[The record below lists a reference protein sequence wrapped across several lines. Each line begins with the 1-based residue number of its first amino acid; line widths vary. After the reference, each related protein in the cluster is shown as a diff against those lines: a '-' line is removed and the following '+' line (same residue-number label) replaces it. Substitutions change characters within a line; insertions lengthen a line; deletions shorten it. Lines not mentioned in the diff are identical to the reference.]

1 MSDLFD
7 EMLKN
12 YDTTTMTNRKN
23 ALKEVI
29 QEIVLCGLSRA
40 GFFSEVAFYGGTALR
55 IFHGLDRFSEDLDFS
70 LLHTDNR
77 FDLSEY
83 LPILENEMHSF
94 GLVIEVSE
102 KQKTTASD
110 IQSAFAKAN
119 TKQQLSFFFEDQNSS
134 CIHPDEKIRIRFE
147 VDTNPPDFAGF
158 EHRYRLLPYPYEVQL
173 YDRPSL
179 LAGKIHAVLARS
191 WKSRVKGR
199 DLYDFVFYLQHNTP
213 VNLRHLKARL
223 IQTGHLKT
231 SDTFNIE
238 DLRERLIE
246 HFDQLDY
253 ENAKQYVIPFIKD
266 TRVLEIWS
274 SNFFKDITTNLH
286 VDSY

>member
-110 IQSAFAKAN
+110 IQSAFVKAN

-253 ENAKQYVIPFIKD
+253 ENAKQDVIPFIKD

-274 SNFFKDITTNLH
+274 SNFFKDITTNLL
-286 VDSY
+286 VYSY

>member
-40 GFFSEVAFYGGTALR
+40 RFFSDVAFYGGTALR

-110 IQSAFAKAN
+110 IQSAFVKAN

-134 CIHPDEKIRIRFE
+134 SIHPDEKIRIRFE
-147 VDTNPPDFAGF
+147 VDTNPPDYAGF

-213 VNLRHLKARL
+213 LNLRHLKARL

-231 SDTFNIE
+231 SDTFDIE

-253 ENAKQYVIPFIKD
+253 ENAKRDVIPFIKD

>member
-7 EMLKN
+7 EMLKS
-12 YDTTTMTNRKN
+12 YDTTTTTNRKN

-40 GFFSEVAFYGGTALR
+40 GFFSKASFYGGTALR
-55 IFHGLDRFSEDLDFS
+55 IFYGLDRFSEDLDFS
-70 LLHTDNR
+70 LLQPEKS
-77 FDLSEY
+77 FDLNDY
-83 LPILENEMHSF
+83 LPILENELHSF

-110 IQSAFAKAN
+110 IQSAFVKAN
-119 TKQQLSFFFEDQNSS
+119 TKQQLSFFFDDQLPSS
-134 CIHPDEKIRIRFE
+134 IHTDEKIRIRFE
-147 VDTNPPDFAGF
+147 VDTNPPEFAGF

-173 YDRPSL
+173 YDGPSL
-179 LAGKIHAVLARS
+179 FAGKIHAVLARS

-223 IQTGHLKT
+223 VQTGHLKS
-231 SDTFNIE
+231 SDVFNIE
-238 DLRERLIE
+238 DLREKLYE

-253 ENAKQYVIPFIKD
+253 DNAKQDVIPFIKD
-266 TRVLEIWS
+266 TRVLDIWS
-274 SNFFKDITTNLH
+274 SQFFRGITTNLH
-286 VDSY
+286 ADA

>member
-40 GFFSEVAFYGGTALR
+40 GFFSDVAFYGGTALR

-102 KQKTTASD
+102 KQKSTASD
-110 IQSAFAKAN
+110 IQSAFVKAN

-134 CIHPDEKIRIRFE
+134 SIHPDEKIRIRFK

-253 ENAKQYVIPFIKD
+253 ENAKQDVIPFIKD

-274 SNFFKDITTNLH
+274 SNFFKDITTNLL
-286 VDSY
+286 VYSY

>member
-40 GFFSEVAFYGGTALR
+40 GFFSDVAFYGGTALR

-102 KQKTTASD
+102 KQKSTASD
-110 IQSAFAKAN
+110 IQSAFVKAN

-213 VNLRHLKARL
+213 LNLRHLKARL

-253 ENAKQYVIPFIKD
+253 ENAKQDVIPFIKD

-274 SNFFKDITTNLH
+274 SNFFKDITINLH

>member
-40 GFFSEVAFYGGTALR
+40 GFFSDVAFYGGTALR

-110 IQSAFAKAN
+110 IQSAFVKAN
-119 TKQQLSFFFEDQNSS
+119 TKQQLIFFFEDQNSS
-134 CIHPDEKIRIRFE
+134 SIHPDEKIRIRFE

-213 VNLRHLKARL
+213 LNLRHLKARL

-253 ENAKQYVIPFIKD
+253 ENAKQDVIPFIKD

-274 SNFFKDITTNLH
+274 SNFFKDITINLH

>member
-12 YDTTTMTNRKN
+12 YDTTTTTNRKN

-40 GFFSEVAFYGGTALR
+40 GFFSDVAFYGGTALR

-70 LLHTDNR
+70 LTHTDNR

-110 IQSAFAKAN
+110 IQSAFVKAN

-147 VDTNPPDFAGF
+147 VDTNPPDYAGF

-213 VNLRHLKARL
+213 LNLRHLKARL

-253 ENAKQYVIPFIKD
+253 ENAKQDVIPFIKD

>member
-40 GFFSEVAFYGGTALR
+40 GFFSDVAFYGGTALR

-110 IQSAFAKAN
+110 IQSAFVKAN

-147 VDTNPPDFAGF
+147 VDTNPPDYAGF

-253 ENAKQYVIPFIKD
+253 ENAKQDVIPFIKD

>member
-40 GFFSEVAFYGGTALR
+40 GFFSDVAFYGGTALR

-70 LLHTDNR
+70 LTHTDNR

-102 KQKTTASD
+102 KQKSTASD
-110 IQSAFAKAN
+110 IQSAFVKAN

-134 CIHPDEKIRIRFE
+134 SIHPDEKIRIRFE
-147 VDTNPPDFAGF
+147 VDTNPPDYAGF

-253 ENAKQYVIPFIKD
+253 ENAKQDVIPFIKD

>member
-40 GFFSEVAFYGGTALR
+40 GFFSDVAFYGGTALR

-102 KQKTTASD
+102 KQKSTASD
-110 IQSAFAKAN
+110 IQSAFVKAN

-134 CIHPDEKIRIRFE
+134 SIHPDEKIRIRFE

-213 VNLRHLKARL
+213 LNLRHLKARL

-253 ENAKQYVIPFIKD
+253 ENAKQDVIPFIKD

-274 SNFFKDITTNLH
+274 SNFFKDITTNLL
-286 VDSY
+286 VYSY

>member
-253 ENAKQYVIPFIKD
+253 ENAKQDVIPFIKD

-274 SNFFKDITTNLH
+274 SNFFKDITTNLL
-286 VDSY
+286 VYSY

>member
-40 GFFSEVAFYGGTALR
+40 GFFSDVAFYGGTALR

-110 IQSAFAKAN
+110 IQSAFVKAN
-119 TKQQLSFFFEDQNSS
+119 TKQQLIFFFEDQNSS
-134 CIHPDEKIRIRFE
+134 SIHPDEKIRIRFE
-147 VDTNPPDFAGF
+147 VDTNPPDYAGF

-213 VNLRHLKARL
+213 LNLRHLKARL

-253 ENAKQYVIPFIKD
+253 ENAKQDVIPFIKD

>member
-40 GFFSEVAFYGGTALR
+40 GFFSDVAFYGGTALR

-110 IQSAFAKAN
+110 IQSAFVKAN

-253 ENAKQYVIPFIKD
+253 ENAKQDVIPFIKD

-274 SNFFKDITTNLH
+274 SNFFKDITTNLL
-286 VDSY
+286 VYSY

>member
-12 YDTTTMTNRKN
+12 YDTTTTTNRKN

-40 GFFSEVAFYGGTALR
+40 GFFSDVAFYGGTALR

-110 IQSAFAKAN
+110 IQSAFVKAN

-134 CIHPDEKIRIRFE
+134 SIHPDEKIRIRFE

-213 VNLRHLKARL
+213 LNLRHLKARL

-253 ENAKQYVIPFIKD
+253 ENAKQDVIPFIKD

>member
-12 YDTTTMTNRKN
+12 YDTTTTTNRKN

-40 GFFSEVAFYGGTALR
+40 GFFSDVAFYGGTALR

-70 LLHTDNR
+70 LTHTDNR

-110 IQSAFAKAN
+110 IQSAFVKAN

-134 CIHPDEKIRIRFE
+134 SIHPDEKIRIRFE

-213 VNLRHLKARL
+213 LNLRHLKARL

-253 ENAKQYVIPFIKD
+253 ENAKQDVIPFIKD

>member
-40 GFFSEVAFYGGTALR
+40 GFFSDVAFYGGTALR

-102 KQKTTASD
+102 KQKSTASD
-110 IQSAFAKAN
+110 IQSAFVKAN

-213 VNLRHLKARL
+213 LNLRHLKARL

-253 ENAKQYVIPFIKD
+253 ENAKQDVIPFIKD

-274 SNFFKDITTNLH
+274 SNFFKDITTNLL
-286 VDSY
+286 VYSY

>member
-40 GFFSEVAFYGGTALR
+40 GFFSDVAFYGGTALR

-110 IQSAFAKAN
+110 IQSAFVKAN

-213 VNLRHLKARL
+213 LNLRHLKARL

-253 ENAKQYVIPFIKD
+253 ENAKQDVIPFIKD

>member
-40 GFFSEVAFYGGTALR
+40 GFFSDVAFYGGTALR

-102 KQKTTASD
+102 KQKSTASD
-110 IQSAFAKAN
+110 IQSAFVKAN

-134 CIHPDEKIRIRFE
+134 SIHPDEKIRIRFE

-253 ENAKQYVIPFIKD
+253 ENAKQDVIPFIKD

-274 SNFFKDITTNLH
+274 SNFFKDITTNLL
-286 VDSY
+286 VYNY

>member
-12 YDTTTMTNRKN
+12 YDTTTTTNRKN

-40 GFFSEVAFYGGTALR
+40 GFFSDVAFYGGTALR

-110 IQSAFAKAN
+110 IQSAFVKAN

-134 CIHPDEKIRIRFE
+134 SIHPDEKIRIRFE
-147 VDTNPPDFAGF
+147 VDTNPPDYAGF

-213 VNLRHLKARL
+213 LNLRHLKARL

-253 ENAKQYVIPFIKD
+253 ENAKQDVIPFIKD

>member
-40 GFFSEVAFYGGTALR
+40 GFFSDVAFYGGTALR

-102 KQKTTASD
+102 KQKSTASD
-110 IQSAFAKAN
+110 IQSAFVKAN

-134 CIHPDEKIRIRFE
+134 SIHPDEKIRIRFE

-253 ENAKQYVIPFIKD
+253 ENAKQDVIPFIKD

-274 SNFFKDITTNLH
+274 SNFFKDITTNLL
-286 VDSY
+286 VYSY

>member
-40 GFFSEVAFYGGTALR
+40 GFFSDVAFYGGTALR

-102 KQKTTASD
+102 KQKSTASD
-110 IQSAFAKAN
+110 IQSAFVKAN

-147 VDTNPPDFAGF
+147 VDTNPPDYAGF

-213 VNLRHLKARL
+213 LNLRHLKARL

-253 ENAKQYVIPFIKD
+253 ENAKQDVIPFIKD

-274 SNFFKDITTNLH
+274 SNFFKDITTNLL
-286 VDSY
+286 VYSY

>member
-40 GFFSEVAFYGGTALR
+40 GFFSDVAFYGGTALR

-110 IQSAFAKAN
+110 IQSAFVKAN
-119 TKQQLSFFFEDQNSS
+119 TKQQLSFFFKDQNSS
-134 CIHPDEKIRIRFE
+134 SIHPDEKIRIRFE

-253 ENAKQYVIPFIKD
+253 ENAKQDVIPFIKD

-274 SNFFKDITTNLH
+274 SNFFKDITTNLL
-286 VDSY
+286 VYSY

>member
-40 GFFSEVAFYGGTALR
+40 GFFSDVAFYGGTALR

-110 IQSAFAKAN
+110 IQSAFVKAN

-134 CIHPDEKIRIRFE
+134 SIHPDEKIRIRFE

-213 VNLRHLKARL
+213 LNLRHLKARL

-253 ENAKQYVIPFIKD
+253 ENAKQDVIPFIKD

>member
-40 GFFSEVAFYGGTALR
+40 GFFSDVAFYGGTALR

-110 IQSAFAKAN
+110 IQSAFVKAN
-119 TKQQLSFFFEDQNSS
+119 TKQQLIFFFEDQNSS

-253 ENAKQYVIPFIKD
+253 ENAKQDVIPFIKD

-274 SNFFKDITTNLH
+274 SNFFKDITTNLL
-286 VDSY
+286 VYSY

>member
-40 GFFSEVAFYGGTALR
+40 GFFSDVAFYGGTALR

-110 IQSAFAKAN
+110 IQSAFVKAN

-147 VDTNPPDFAGF
+147 VDTNPPDYAGF

-213 VNLRHLKARL
+213 LNLRHLKARL

-253 ENAKQYVIPFIKD
+253 ENAKQDVIPFIKD

>member
-12 YDTTTMTNRKN
+12 YDTTTTTNRKN

-40 GFFSEVAFYGGTALR
+40 GFFSDVAFYGGTALR

-110 IQSAFAKAN
+110 IQSAFVKAN

-213 VNLRHLKARL
+213 LNLRHLKARL

-253 ENAKQYVIPFIKD
+253 ENAKQDVIPFIKD

>member
-40 GFFSEVAFYGGTALR
+40 GFFSDVAFYGGTALR

-70 LLHTDNR
+70 LTHTDNR

-110 IQSAFAKAN
+110 IQSAFVKAN

-147 VDTNPPDFAGF
+147 VDTNPPDYAGF

-213 VNLRHLKARL
+213 LNLRHLKARL

-253 ENAKQYVIPFIKD
+253 ENAKQDVIPFIKD